1 MRGLDHLHGAGQV
14 LVDLGQNLALVA
26 GLHLVGLVEDDEV
39 GAEELVL
46 EHLLERI
53 VVIDGGVGRALRCE
67 RIRIVGEG
75 AGGHGRAV
83 DHGDHA
89 VDRHAGADVRP
100 VEGAH
105 EGLRQG
111 EARGLDQDVLGRV
124 RPVEQRVQGRDEIV
138 GHRAADAAV
147 GQFDDVF
154 LRAALDAAALDEG
167 AVEAEIAELVDENG
181 EAAPAGVLEEV
192 AHQGGFAGTE
202 ESGDDGA
209 GDLRQVAHEVSLSA
223 ALLRPRCWS

>member
-1 MRGLDHLHGAGQV
+1 MRGLDHLYGAGQMF
-14 LVDLGQNLALVA
+14 LDLGENLALVA
-26 GLHLVGLVEDDEV
+26 GLHQVGLVEDDEI
-39 GAEELVL
+39 GAEKLVL

-53 VVIDGGVGRALRCE
+53 FVIDGSVGRALRCE
-67 RIRIVGEG
+67 RNRIIREG
-75 AGGHGRAV
+75 AGGDGGAV

-89 VDRHAGADVRP
+89 VDRDAGADGGP

-105 EGLRQG
+105 QGLGQG
-111 EARGLDQDVLGRV
+111 EARGLDQDVFGRV

-138 GHRAADAAV
+138 GHRAAYAAV

-154 LRAALDAAALDEG
+154 LRAAFDAAALDEG

-181 EAAPAGVLEEV
+181 DAATAGILEKV
-192 AHQGGFAGTE
+192 AHQGGLAGSE

-209 GDLRQVAHEVSLSA
+209 GNLLQVAHEVSLSA